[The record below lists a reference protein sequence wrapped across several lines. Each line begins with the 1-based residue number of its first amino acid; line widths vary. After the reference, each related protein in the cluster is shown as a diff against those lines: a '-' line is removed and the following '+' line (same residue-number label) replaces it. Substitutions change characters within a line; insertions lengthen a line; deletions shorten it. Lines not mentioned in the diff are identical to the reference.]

1 VATDFLLIMTKQNSV
16 WFIIK
21 TKSVT
26 TIILSFNFVRIVN
39 PIVKVITEN
48 VIQTHPFII
57 LYPWYILSSMAI
69 F

>member
-16 WFIIK
+16 WFIFK

-26 TIILSFNFVRIVN
+26 TIILSFNFVRIIN

-48 VIQTHPFII
+48 VIQTHPFVI
-57 LYPWYILSSMAI
+57 LHPLSSMVI